1 MSTTIPGITVIDR
14 VPLRDQCQ
22 QALRGLINSNALKA
36 GELHSIGSVADQLG
50 VSITPVREALLD
62 LAGDG
67 LIVMERNR
75 GFRVV
80 RLTDDDLDELV
91 EMRILLE
98 VPTVARVA
106 SLVPPPDLSDL
117 RDLAN
122 EIVKCA
128 ASGDM
133 VTFLAL
139 DRELHLRILER
150 AGNGRLVRAV
160 GLLRDQTHL
169 YGLEKV
175 VGTEEFHRSAA
186 EHPELLDLIEA
197 GDAEGAAALMHRHL
211 LHTRGLWAGRAED
224 DGTES

>member
-1 MSTTIPGITVIDR
+1 MKSTIPGVKGIER
-14 VPLRDQCQ
+14 APLRDQCL
-22 QALRGLINSNALKA
+22 QALRGLINSNALRT

-67 LIVMERNR
+67 LVEMVRNR

-98 VPTVARVA
+98 VPMVARVA
-106 SLVPPPDLSDL
+106 SLIPAPDLSTL
-117 RDLAN
+117 RTLAT
-122 EIVKCA
+122 EIVECA
-128 ASGDM
+128 ESGDM
-133 VTFLAL
+133 VTFLTL

-150 AGNGRLVRAV
+150 AGNSRLVQAV
-160 GLLRDQTHL
+160 GLLRDQTRL
-169 YGLEKV
+169 YGLEKA
-175 VGTEEFHRSAA
+175 VGTAEFHRSAE
-186 EHPELLDLIEA
+186 EHRELLDLIEA
-197 GDAEGAAALMHRHL
+197 GDAERAAALMHRHL

-224 DGTES
+224 GGEES